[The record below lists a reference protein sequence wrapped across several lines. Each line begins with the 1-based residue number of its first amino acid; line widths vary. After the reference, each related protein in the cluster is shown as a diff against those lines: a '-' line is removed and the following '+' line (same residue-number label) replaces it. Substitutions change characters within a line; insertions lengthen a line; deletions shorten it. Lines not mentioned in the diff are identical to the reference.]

1 MISLPRLYPILDA
14 DCFRETESLIT
25 TAKEL
30 ASAGCTLIQYRN
42 KSGTAR
48 VMLEQARE
56 LRRRLTGPLLR
67 HPERSRSSGG
77 ARDLARSD
85 RGQAPREIPRPAGKG
100 AGLRDD
106 AVEYETSQIQMDAP
120 SIRLIMND
128 RADLCLAAEFDGVH
142 VGQDDLSA
150 ESVRNI
156 IGRGEQGWGEQEN
169 ARWLGVS
176 THNPEQLREA
186 DLTSAD
192 YLAIGPVFATSSKER
207 PDPVIGLEGV
217 RRARVVTRKPLVAIG
232 GITRANAASVI
243 EAGADSVA
251 VISDLL
257 RDPGKSAEEFLRI
270 LR

>member
-1 MISLPRLYPILDA
+1 MVLPRLYPILDA
-14 DCFRETESLIT
+14 GCFPDTHGLFRA
-25 TAKEL
+25 AKEL
-30 ASAGCTLIQYRN
+30 AAGGCELIQYRN
-42 KSGTAR
+42 KTGNSR

-56 LRRRLTGPLLR
+56 LRRVLEDQSQNP
-67 HPERSRSSGG
+67 HPKIAKSAILVWGTH
-77 ARDLARSD
+77 
-85 RGQAPREIPRPAGKG
+85 P
-100 AGLRDD
+100 GL
-106 AVEYETSQIQMDAP
+106 
-120 SIRLIMND
+120 RLIMND

-142 VGQDDLSA
+142 VGQDDLSPT
-150 ESVRNI
+150 SVREI
-156 IGRGEQGWGEQEN
+156 IGPD
-169 ARWLGVS
+169 RWLGVS

-217 RRARVVTRKPLVAIG
+217 RRARALTRKPLVAIG
-232 GITRANAASVI
+232 GIARTNAVSVI

-257 RDPGKSAEEFLRI
+257 RDPRKSAEEFFRI